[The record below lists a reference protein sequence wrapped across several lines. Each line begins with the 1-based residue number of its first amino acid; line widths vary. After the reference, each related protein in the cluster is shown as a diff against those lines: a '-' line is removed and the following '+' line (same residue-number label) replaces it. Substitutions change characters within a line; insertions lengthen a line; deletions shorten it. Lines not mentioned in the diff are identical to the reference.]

1 MLRHFLVYFQW
12 PSIAIGDSMQHGRN
26 MIDDP
31 NDNARSAPRRSV
43 HRYLP
48 DDDPNF
54 SIRDPEPSDPDDDPF
69 ANDPE
74 ARRRPTRKE
83 VRYDLIR
90 RMYRAYMAPHPRVP
104 EFRQTTTEA
113 VRQIIEGYQDHFGI
127 EISESTV
134 YRALG
139 LRRPKKKRSRHNS

>member
-1 MLRHFLVYFQW
+1 M
-12 PSIAIGDSMQHGRN
+12 AINCYRRLHATWSQH
-26 MIDDP
+26 D
-31 NDNARSAPRRSV
+31 RRSERQCSIGTAPNV